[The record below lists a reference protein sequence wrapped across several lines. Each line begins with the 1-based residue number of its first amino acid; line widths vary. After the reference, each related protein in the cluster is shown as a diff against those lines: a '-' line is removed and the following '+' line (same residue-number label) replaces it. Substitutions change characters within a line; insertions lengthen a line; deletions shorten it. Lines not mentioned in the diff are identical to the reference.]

1 MKIPTDNYKKKKIIF
16 NNRFLKSIKMN
27 SESFHDI
34 NLQLQNDE
42 QNILSPSNNSHLSGD
57 DIEMNILLDNGEN
70 IQTKFYLN
78 KNIYNEVANFCKKN
92 KISEEGEDLIL
103 EQIDSKIAELIAQN
117 KKNKLKNKKN
127 EIDNQNSFTIINNKK
142 ITGDEIGQRLYE
154 KGMKFKLKKEI
165 NIQMMKTQLKPK
177 YDFRPH
183 LSKKTLELTKNLYN
197 KNTKIENRLIAL
209 GNESKKRI
217 QKKIAEKKFLEE
229 NENTYIS
236 KSRSRSKSNNKKNNL
251 RRNKSADVLMQ
262 KKEKNKKECL
272 EEFYPFK
279 PKITKMAKNMNK
291 EIYDNIIKKYNDKY
305 KHKKDII
312 NQEQNNN
319 NIKNISIKINC
330 QNNKKPKNFINKNIK
345 GINNTKKKQI
355 NYGLYSLE
363 DSKNDFNEEKIKMQ
377 KKNFFEINANNKL
390 NQIKDFKFKEIFD
403 LLDNNNQGYLSYSNI
418 NFINI
423 DKKILDGISPVICQ
437 INENKNKKIYF
448 NEFKKLVNKPLT
460 DAMLN

>member
-1 MKIPTDNYKKKKIIF
+1 
-16 NNRFLKSIKMN
+16 MN

-34 NLQLQNDE
+34 NLQLSNDE
-42 QNILSPSNNSHLSGD
+42 QNNLSPSNNSHLSGD
-57 DIEMNILLDNGEN
+57 DIEMNISLDNGEN
-70 IQTKFYLN
+70 IKTKFYLN

-92 KISEEGEDLIL
+92 KISEKGCYNDQRIRTA
-103 EQIDSKIAELIAQN
+103 ISGKIAELMAQN

-127 EIDNQNSFTIINNKK
+127 EIANQNSFTINNNKK

-197 KNTKIENRLIAL
+197 KNTKVENRLIAL

-229 NENTYIS
+229 NENTYTP
-236 KSRSRSKSNNKKNNL
+236 KTRSRSKSNKKKNNL

-312 NQEQNNN
+312 NQEQKNN

-363 DSKNDFNEEKIKMQ
+363 DSKNDFNEEEIKMQ

-418 NFINI
+418 NFINV
-423 DKKILDGISPVICQ
+423 P
-437 INENKNKKIYF
+437 
-448 NEFKKLVNKPLT
+448 FKYT
-460 DAMLN
+460 RR